1 MAKKQKREKGETP
14 FFSTKTFTRRYK
26 TKDSYR
32 SYIQT
37 YYFEDGK
44 RISQK
49 SLSHKLEIDEPTLE
63 YLARY
68 SDKDFDESIKRAV
81 ENSLELVLDLND
93 VEELLSEYIDL
104 EDRNISELVLQVKK
118 FLGRPNDMPFISSLE
133 FEIDKKNKLVYFDF
147 FTVFTRKE
155 NGLSYKVVRGKSE
168 FAVYD
173 SN

>member
-1 MAKKQKREKGETP
+1 MAKKQKIKKGATP
-14 FFSTKTFTRRYK
+14 FFSTKTFTRRYR

-37 YYFEDGK
+37 YYFKDGN
-44 RISQK
+44 RVSQ
-49 SLSHKLEIDEPTLE
+49 SNLSKELEIDEPTLE

-68 SDKDFDESIKRAV
+68 SDNDFNDSIKRAV
-81 ENSLELVLDLND
+81 QNSLELVLDLND
-93 VEELLSEYIDL
+93 VEELLSEYTDL
-104 EDRNISELVLQVKK
+104 EDRNISELVLQIKK

-147 FTVFTRKE
+147 STPFTKKE

>member
-1 MAKKQKREKGETP
+1 M
-14 FFSTKTFTRRYK
+14 
-26 TKDSYR
+26 
-32 SYIQT
+32 
-37 YYFEDGK
+37 
-44 RISQK
+44 
-49 SLSHKLEIDEPTLE
+49 SHKLEIDEPTLE